1 MVTHFYGGMMDEK
14 IFQVDAFTH
23 EPFKGNPAG
32 VMLLAD
38 ARPDDWMQNFA
49 REMNLSET
57 AFLLKL
63 QDKYLLRWFTPKV
76 EVDLCGHATLASAH
90 VLFSEGLADNEETI
104 LFESASGILKA
115 RYVDGWIELDF
126 PAFEVRTGIVTSQIT
141 DALGFETGQVFE
153 SDVNLLVEMNGFEE
167 VRDYLPDFEK
177 LAKLP
182 YQGLII
188 TSWMDGEFDF
198 SSRYF
203 APQAGINEDPVT
215 GSSHCSL
222 APYWA
227 PKSEKNEFMAYQAS
241 ERGGVLKVRLEN
253 NRAFIQGRAVT
264 IFDGELRI

>member
-1 MVTHFYGGMMDEK
+1 MGEK

-32 VMLLAD
+32 VVLLTTAK
-38 ARPDDWMQNFA
+38 PDEWMQDFA

-57 AFLLKL
+57 AFLVKL

-90 VLFSEGLADNEETI
+90 VLFNEGLVEKDEMI
-104 LFESASGILKA
+104 LFDSASGILKA
-115 RYVDGWIELDF
+115 RYLDRWIELDF
-126 PAFEVRTGIVTSQIT
+126 PAFEVRTGNVTPEIT
-141 DALGFETGQVFE
+141 DALGFEPGQVFE
-153 SDVNLLVEMNGFEE
+153 SDVNLLVEMNSLEN

-177 LAKLP
+177 LAALP

-188 TSWMDGEFDF
+188 TSRMEGEFDF
-198 SSRYF
+198 TSRYF

-215 GSSHCSL
+215 GSAHCSL
-222 APYWA
+222 APYW
-227 PKSEKNEFMAYQAS
+227 SHILGKNEFTAYQAS
-241 ERGGVLKVRLEN
+241 DRGGVLKVKMEN

-264 IFDGELRI
+264 IFEGELRI

>member
-1 MVTHFYGGMMDEK
+1 MGEK
-14 IFQVDAFTH
+14 IFQVDAFTY

-32 VMLLAD
+32 VMLLTSAKTD
-38 ARPDDWMQNFA
+38 EWMQDFA

-90 VLFSEGLADNEETI
+90 VLFSEGLVEKDETI

-115 RYVDGWIELDF
+115 HFVDGWVELDF
-126 PAFEVRTGIVTSQIT
+126 PAFEVRPGEVTSQIT
-141 DALGFETGQVFE
+141 EALGFEPVEIFE
-153 SDVNLLVEMNGFEE
+153 SDVNLLIEMNGLDE
-167 VRDYLPDFEK
+167 VRDYLPVFEK
-177 LAKLP
+177 LAELP

-188 TSWMDGEFDF
+188 TSLMENKFDF
-198 SSRYF
+198 TSRYF

-215 GSSHCSL
+215 GSAHSSL
-222 APYWA
+222 APYWSS
-227 PKSEKNEFMAYQAS
+227 KLGKNEFTAYQAS
-241 ERGGVLKVRLEN
+241 KRGGVIKVRLEN
-253 NRAFIQGRAVT
+253 SRAFIQGQAVT